1 MFAFFDRNNII
12 TSCIIFSLK
21 DELSRDR
28 QLVQEAAAF
37 LTESVAPRFIRDCI
51 QLTVTPTD
59 GESLKAA
66 LHTRGINIRYL
77 GYIAQI
83 AAKRDDLRH
92 LMVRRGVGR
101 RKRGRE

>member
-1 MFAFFDRNNII
+1 M
-12 TSCIIFSLK
+12 
-21 DELSRDR
+21 RDR

-37 LTESVAPRFIRDCI
+37 LMESVAPRFIRDCI

-59 GESLKAA
+59 GEALKAA
-66 LHTRGINIRYL
+66 LHTRGINVRYL

-92 LMVRRGVGR
+92 LMVRREGE
-101 RKRGRE
+101 RERERFSIFVCPTAPVHQ

>member
-1 MFAFFDRNNII
+1 M
-12 TSCIIFSLK
+12 
-21 DELSRDR
+21 RDR
-28 QLVQEAAAF
+28 ELVVEAAGF

-59 GESLKAA
+59 GEALKAA
-66 LHTRGINIRYL
+66 LHTRGINVRYL

-92 LMVRRGVGR
+92 LMVRR
-101 RKRGRE
+101 KGRERGGGEREREREGRGGEGEREE

>member
-1 MFAFFDRNNII
+1 MV
-12 TSCIIFSLK
+12 K
-21 DELSRDR
+21 
-28 QLVQEAAAF
+28 EAAAF

-59 GESLKAA
+59 GESLKAV
-66 LHTRGINIRYL
+66 LHTRGINVRYL

-92 LMVRRGVGR
+92 LMVRE
-101 RKRGRE
+101 REKEERERFFLLLIVACIPPTAPVYQ